1 MEKQMPIK
9 TYLWIE
15 DSKAGCVFWQRF
27 MQQLCPEVVVES
39 KKNCSELVRAVRSLG
54 DSDNRYII
62 ALDNSFDNLLW
73 DIRKLN
79 IKEAESALY
88 ANA

>member
-1 MEKQMPIK
+1 MEATWLNQ
-9 TYLWIE
+9 L
-15 DSKAGCVFWQRF
+15 AG
-27 MQQLCPEVVVES
+27 S
-39 KKNCSELVRAVRSLG
+39 KKNWV
-54 DSDNRYII
+54 